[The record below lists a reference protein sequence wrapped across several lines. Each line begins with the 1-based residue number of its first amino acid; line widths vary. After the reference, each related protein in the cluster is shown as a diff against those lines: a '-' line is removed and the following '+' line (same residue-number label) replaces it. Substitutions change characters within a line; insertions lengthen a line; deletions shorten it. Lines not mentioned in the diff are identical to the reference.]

1 VYRAE
6 EFAMI
11 VGSCGT
17 RVRDR
22 RPGDTIAAARKL
34 AEVEAM
40 LDVTSSG
47 TVDGGRSRVQ
57 REPKYWGLKRHL
69 LDLLRSLPAGSPIPT
84 ERSLAAEFDV
94 SRTTVRQALAELTV
108 EGRLLRV
115 QGKGTFAAE
124 PKVAQRLQLSS
135 YTEDMRAQ
143 GRQPSSRLLEAS
155 DEPAEGDLARMLGV
169 RAGTRMLRL
178 RRLRLAD
185 DEPMAIET
193 THLALGRF
201 RGLRRYV
208 ADGGSL
214 YQVLKE
220 RFGVEMGHA
229 EETIETALASP
240 EEAELLGAEVGMPM
254 LLLSRHSFDTEGK
267 PVEWVRSVYRGDRYK
282 FVATLNR
289 PGD

>member
-1 VYRAE
+1 MLETSAAQE
-6 EFAMI
+6 
-11 VGSCGT
+11 
-17 RVRDR
+17 
-22 RPGDTIAAARKL
+22 PDTAARAL
-34 AEVEAM
+34 
-40 LDVTSSG
+40 
-47 TVDGGRSRVQ
+47 

-69 LDLLRSLPAGSPIPT
+69 LELLSSLPPGSPIPT

-94 SRTTVRQALAELTV
+94 SRTTVRQALADLTV

-143 GRQPSSRLLEAS
+143 GREPSSRLLDMAEI
-155 DEPAEGDLARMLGV
+155 PAEGELPGLLGV
-169 RAGTRMLRL
+169 RSGAKILRMQ
-178 RRLRLAD
+178 RLRLAD

-193 THLALGRF
+193 THLPLGRF

-208 ADGGSL
+208 AAGGSL

-220 RFGVEMGHA
+220 RYDVEMGHA
-229 EETIETALASP
+229 EETIETALAGP
-240 EEAELLGAEVGMPM
+240 HEAEMLGADVGMPM
-254 LLLSRHSFDTEGK
+254 LLLSRHVYDTTER

-282 FVATLNR
+282 FVAELNR
-289 PGD
+289 PS

>member
-1 VYRAE
+1 MLEMSTA
-6 EFAMI
+6 
-11 VGSCGT
+11 GT
-17 RVRDR
+17 D
-22 RPGDTIAAARKL
+22 ASA
-34 AEVEAM
+34 
-40 LDVTSSG
+40 
-47 TVDGGRSRVQ
+47 RSRAQ

-69 LDLLRSLPAGSPIPT
+69 LDLLRSMPPGSPIPT

-135 YTEDMRAQ
+135 YTEDMKAQ
-143 GRQPSSRLLEAS
+143 GREPSSRLLEVS
-155 DEPAEGDLARMLGV
+155 EEPADADISRLLGM
-169 RAGTRMLRL
+169 RAGAKVLRL
-178 RRLRLAD
+178 HRLRLAD
-185 DEPMAIET
+185 GEPMAIET
-193 THLALGRF
+193 THLPLARF

-208 ADGGSL
+208 TAGGSL
-214 YQVLKE
+214 YQVLRE

-240 EEAELLGAEVGMPM
+240 AEADLLGADVGLPM
-254 LLLSRHSFDTEGK
+254 LLLSRHSFDTDGK

-289 PGD
+289 P

>member
-1 VYRAE
+1 MLETTAAGDIDAATRA
-6 EFAMI
+6 
-11 VGSCGT
+11 
-17 RVRDR
+17 
-22 RPGDTIAAARKL
+22 
-34 AEVEAM
+34 
-40 LDVTSSG
+40 
-47 TVDGGRSRVQ
+47 RVQ

-69 LDLLRSLPAGSPIPT
+69 LDLLSSMPPGSPIPT

-143 GRQPSSRLLEAS
+143 GREPSSRLIEIS
-155 DEPAEGDLARMLGV
+155 EDPADIDLARLLNI
-169 RAGTRMLRL
+169 RAGAKVLRMH
-178 RRLRLAD
+178 RLRLAD
-185 DEPMAIET
+185 NEPMAIET
-193 THLALGRF
+193 THLPLSRF

-208 ADGGSL
+208 SSGGSL
-214 YQVLKE
+214 YQVLRE

-240 EEAELLGAEVGMPM
+240 EEAELLGADVGLPM
-254 LLLSRHSFDTEGK
+254 LLLSRHSFDSTGN

-282 FVATLNR
+282 FVAGLDR
-289 PGD
+289 P

>member
-1 VYRAE
+1 MLETTPTGDVDAASRA
-6 EFAMI
+6 
-11 VGSCGT
+11 
-17 RVRDR
+17 
-22 RPGDTIAAARKL
+22 
-34 AEVEAM
+34 
-40 LDVTSSG
+40 
-47 TVDGGRSRVQ
+47 RVQ

-69 LDLLRSLPAGSPIPT
+69 LDLLSSMPPGSPIPT

-94 SRTTVRQALAELTV
+94 SRTTVRQALAELTI

-143 GRQPSSRLLEAS
+143 GREPSSRLLEIS
-155 DEPAEGDLARMLGV
+155 EDPADIDLARLLNI
-169 RAGTRMLRL
+169 RAGAKVLRMH
-178 RRLRLAD
+178 RLRLAD
-185 DEPMAIET
+185 NEPMAIET
-193 THLALGRF
+193 THLPLSRF

-208 ADGGSL
+208 SSGGSL
-214 YQVLKE
+214 YQVLRE

-240 EEAELLGAEVGMPM
+240 EEAELLGADVGLPM
-254 LLLSRHSFDTEGK
+254 LLLSRHSFDSAGN

-282 FVATLNR
+282 FVAGLDR
-289 PGD
+289 P